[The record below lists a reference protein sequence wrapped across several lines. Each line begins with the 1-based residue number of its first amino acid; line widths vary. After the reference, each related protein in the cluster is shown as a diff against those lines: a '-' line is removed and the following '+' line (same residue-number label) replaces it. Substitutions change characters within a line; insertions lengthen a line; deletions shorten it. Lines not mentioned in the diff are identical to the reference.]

1 MKGKRKICQTFQL
14 APEFNHG
21 ELGALP
27 PSSNEDNDGS
37 QINTTN
43 HHPDESTEIGGV
55 TNHHENLV
63 QGQSLGSQ
71 EVANIPNENISKE
84 TQRTVA

>member
-1 MKGKRKICQTFQL
+1 MKRKRKICQTFQL
-14 APEFNHG
+14 APEVNDG
-21 ELGALP
+21 ESGALP
-27 PSSNEDNDGS
+27 TSSNANNDGS

-55 TNHHENLV
+55 TNHHESIVKSKNR
-63 QGQSLGSQ
+63 GSQ
-71 EVANIPNENISKE
+71 EVPNIPNENNSKE